1 MKEVNN
7 REWDVVATQSMV
19 HDETI
24 DEIKE
29 SKMRSKAM
37 LIIARNGSS
46 YQTWNRVI
54 KRFIGCIRGNQIR
67 SSNDRSSS
75 V

>member
-1 MKEVNN
+1 MKEMNPD
-7 REWDVVATQSMV
+7 WDVVATQSNSEV
-19 HDETI
+19 
-24 DEIKE
+24 KE

-37 LIIARNGSS
+37 LIIARKGSS

-54 KRFIGCIRGNQIR
+54 KRFIGCIRGNQTG

>member
-7 REWDVVATQSMV
+7 RDWDVVATQSMV

-37 LIIARNGSS
+37 LIIARNGSR
-46 YQTWNRVI
+46 YKVWNRVI
-54 KRFIGCIRGNQIR
+54 KRFISCIRGNDWE
-67 SSNDRSSS
+67 NKK
-75 V
+75 